1 MVCAVG
7 GVALGAFLLG
17 LPLLGGVTAFLAT
30 TSIATAG
37 LATAYAT
44 PILLRLTLAQ
54 HFEPGPYNLGRSAGL
69 PEGSLL
75 SCNSTVAA

>member
-1 MVCAVG
+1 MLERGLHDCSAVW

-37 LATAYAT
+37 LAAAYGT
-44 PILLRLTLAQ
+44 PILLRLMLAADI
-54 HFEPGPYNLGRSAGL
+54 EPGPYSLGR
-69 PEGSLL
+69 
-75 SCNSTVAA
+75 